1 MTNEELLEKIELL
14 VGITQG
20 LNDRIKDIETTF
32 MDFSKAMRSALES
45 QMTLNRH
52 IGEEIT
58 ELKKK

>member
-20 LNDRIKDIETTF
+20 LNDRIKDIETNF

-45 QMTLNRH
+45 QITLNRH
-52 IGEEIT
+52 ISEEIMV
-58 ELKKK
+58 LKKK